1 MQVLLWPLVYFLQY
15 VLPSPLPAFS
25 VKRFLRFLGPGW
37 LVAMAY
43 LDPGNLEADMQA
55 GAARGS
61 FSAAGS
67 PYAGEEPAQ
76 SGYGYS
82 MLWLLLWG
90 HAFGGVFQVLAA
102 RLGNVTNAD
111 LATLCRK
118 EYGAI
123 ACFFLWLATE
133 AAIIG
138 ADFQAVIGSALAL
151 QVLLGLPMWL
161 GVCLTL
167 VDCLSV
173 LAFKGSG
180 SRGLER
186 VFGCLILV
194 MATCFGVNVCLS
206 RPSLLLLLRGLALP
220 SVPASRQEA
229 ASLLSMLGCIL
240 MPHGLYLHSALVKSR
255 KVDRHNPEKVMEA
268 NYYFGLEA
276 ALALTVSFIL
286 NACVVCTFASP
297 RIPTPHQLEL
307 ATAADALREAFGVGA
322 FIAWAL
328 GLLAAGQNATMA
340 GTYAGQFAMQG
351 FLRLRCSR
359 TVRLMATRLITI
371 GPLLLLLLLRHETL
385 DRISEAINILQALL
399 LPLTLVPLLVF
410 SISQEVMGD
419 FALTGWR
426 SVTAMG
432 MAAALAVP
440 APEAAARVCAV
451 RIHRNPSVSGAA
463 AGEELQFSLFPSKRG
478 PQPPKNL
485 IGLSFTMG
493 LQAGSKC
500 SARLT
505 SVVVTQSQI
514 PLNHAVVHNGRS
526 IN

>member
-1 MQVLLWPLVYFLQY
+1 MSGEPHQRESHLPPTARRGLLSVSTTDSSSWGSNCRGKAGSNSCRSSNAMPCSEKTPSKAAGEGSRRSSCASDVPDSSNVAMQLPCSEELSACNSSSTESLSDVDPLEEMAYSDAALVGEATGQETVWRVPLLHG
-15 VLPSPLPAFS
+15 LPEGG
-25 VKRFLRFLGPGW
+25 FLGPGW

-276 ALALTVSFIL
+276 ALALTVSFM
-286 NACVVCTFASP
+286 CDKRC
-297 RIPTPHQLEL
+297 
-307 ATAADALREAFGVGA
+307 AL
-322 FIAWAL
+322 L
-328 GLLAAGQNATMA
+328 C
-340 GTYAGQFAMQG
+340 MQ
-351 FLRLRCSR
+351 
-359 TVRLMATRLITI
+359 T
-371 GPLLLLLLLRHETL
+371 PLLLRL
-385 DRISEAINILQALL
+385 ALL
-399 LPLTLVPLLVF
+399 
-410 SISQEVMGD
+410 QH
-419 FALTGWR
+419 
-426 SVTAMG
+426 
-432 MAAALAVP
+432 
-440 APEAAARVCAV
+440 C
-451 RIHRNPSVSGAA
+451 
-463 AGEELQFSLFPSKRG
+463 
-478 PQPPKNL
+478 
-485 IGLSFTMG
+485 LSF
-493 LQAGSKC
+493 LHEAEH
-500 SARLT
+500 SAPAC
-505 SVVVTQSQI
+505 VA
-514 PLNHAVVHNGRS
+514 PLSESLPFKGRMPC
-526 IN
+526 